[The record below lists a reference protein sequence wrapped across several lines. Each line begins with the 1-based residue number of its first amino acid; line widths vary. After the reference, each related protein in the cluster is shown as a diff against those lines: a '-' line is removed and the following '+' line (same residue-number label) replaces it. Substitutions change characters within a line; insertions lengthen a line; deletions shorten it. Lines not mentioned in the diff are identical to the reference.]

1 VNSVRAGAVLAAA
14 LVAAGVAAPAA
25 ALPFGGA
32 CAPAAVPGPDV
43 IGWATSNTAA
53 PGWLGAD
60 TSGSAVT
67 GDRMVWFFGDTVVG
81 SPGATNLV
89 SSSAVVVDGN
99 CATPV
104 FGPGNGPLYSP
115 GVPGQLAWSAGAV
128 TVGARIFA
136 VFSVRDVPAP
146 GQLAGTFRRNVLLE
160 LRPRDLAVL
169 AVHPMPSDASHF
181 LGNTLVAMGG
191 KVYVYG
197 SIGNGDSWPR
207 HSVVARFDPAAPQ
220 RPWEFLGA
228 TGWSAS
234 LSALAALPGVPAT
247 VTPTWEWRWGDGVA
261 LAVGDNFFDK
271 VTVDLYWSPAP
282 SGPFRRLGFLTE
294 IPQPTS
300 VPGGFVYVAGV
311 TPLDAGHLQLAWNV
325 NSFDPNAFRSDPT
338 FYFPRFLT
346 LPMPPVPRAT
356 SPAQA
361 VRTALTFR

>member
-1 VNSVRAGAVLAAA
+1 MPES
-14 LVAAGVAAPAA
+14 
-25 ALPFGGA
+25 
-32 CAPAAVPGPDV
+32 VPGPDV
-43 IGWATSNTAA
+43 IGWATANAAA

-60 TSGSAVT
+60 TSGSAAD
-67 GDRMVWFFGDTVVG
+67 GGRMVSLFGDTVVG

-89 SSSAVVVDGN
+89 SSSAVIVAGG
-99 CATPV
+99 CATRCSGRAMNLCTALGTGRAGGGRRGDGGRADLRRV
-104 FGPGNGPLYSP
+104 
-115 GVPGQLAWSAGAV
+115 QL
-128 TVGARIFA
+128 
-136 VFSVRDVPAP
+136 RDIPAP

-160 LRPRDLAVL
+160 LRAGDLAVM

-181 LGNTLVAMGG
+181 LGNALVAMGG
-191 KVYVYG
+191 RVYVYG

-207 HSVVARFDPAAPQ
+207 RSVVARFDPAAPE

-228 TGWSAS
+228 TGWSS
-234 LSALAALPGVPAT
+234 SPSALAALPGVPAT

-294 IPQPTS
+294 IPQPTN

-311 TPLDAGHLQLAWNV
+311 TPLDAGHVQLAWNV

-346 LPMPPVPRAT
+346 LVMPPVPRAT

-361 VRTALTFR
+361 VRTAFAMR